1 MEQRKPENL
10 DQTWIIDLDGTIVKH
25 RTNIDLDKWIEQ
37 YGPEESWKQEEIL
50 DGVSQF
56 FDDLSAHDKIVFM
69 TAREERH
76 REHTCNM
83 LKNFGIPYSD
93 IIFSANAGPRIIM
106 NDIKPKERCGLD
118 YDLKTAHA
126 VNLRRNEGLKNVP
139 LSFV

>member
-1 MEQRKPENL
+1 
-10 DQTWIIDLDGTIVKH
+10 
-25 RTNIDLDKWIEQ
+25 
-37 YGPEESWKQEEIL
+37 
-50 DGVSQF
+50 
-56 FDDLSAHDKIVFM
+56 
-69 TAREERH
+69 
-76 REHTCNM
+76 M
-83 LKNFGIPYSD
+83 LKNFNIPYSD